1 MKCVTLHFVQQIK
14 NDKMLQPLQNKMK
27 VLLLVSFPSAVE
39 YCNTAIL
46 NIEVITNFRAF
57 SKPLIPI

>member
-1 MKCVTLHFVQQIK
+1 MKCVTLHFVQQVK

-27 VLLLVSFPSAVE
+27 VLLPVSFPSAVE

-57 SKPLIPI
+57 SKPLKRI

>member
-1 MKCVTLHFVQQIK
+1 
-14 NDKMLQPLQNKMK
+14 MLQPLQNEIK
-27 VLLLVSFPSAVE
+27 VLLPVSLPSAVE

-57 SKPLIPI
+57 SKPLRRI

>member
-14 NDKMLQPLQNKMK
+14 NDKMLQPLQNEMK
-27 VLLLVSFPSAVE
+27 ALLPVSLPSAVE

-57 SKPLIPI
+57 SKPLRRI

>member
-1 MKCVTLHFVQQIK
+1 
-14 NDKMLQPLQNKMK
+14 MLQPLQNEIK
-27 VLLLVSFPSAVE
+27 VLLPDSLPSAIE

-57 SKPLIPI
+57 SKPLKRI

>member
-14 NDKMLQPLQNKMK
+14 NDKMLQPLQNEMK
-27 VLLLVSFPSAVE
+27 ALLPVSLPSAVE

-57 SKPLIPI
+57 SKPLKRI

>member
-1 MKCVTLHFVQQIK
+1 MQQIK

-27 VLLLVSFPSAVE
+27 VLLPVSFPSAVE

-57 SKPLIPI
+57 SKPLRRI